1 MLIHYENYWT
11 VDVDGKTSVEVV
23 VAVVDVQVSSNAVA
37 AAAAVAAF
45 AVVVESFV
53 GTYFDYFHKLYT
65 LQRKT
70 NKDSSNEREFDIL
83 QKVPTYRDFV
93 AVVALLH
100 EKLGFAAGSSAASSV
115 DTREVQH
122 HPRIPQ
128 EPRGR
133 GGHKGCS
140 TFEQKFLFIM
150 ILLLLSSTESIV
162 RARQRCSAKM
172 FRLPTQAETAV
183 RKICGVVVTY
193 LRHKMAKKIR
203 NKFLKRQESQF
214 NEVFFYRILPKY
226 QTLNENDR
234 IKDVFLTKSFI
245 AKLSIFRKLNIIRT
259 VNFAFTEIR
268 VNRSFQKYVKTF
280 EDECDG

>member
-1 MLIHYENYWT
+1 MNLYAVLEYQEVIWPSLAYSMVVEVYSLVVYFAPTSTAYFALASKAYFALAASKVYFAPEVVRPQNLLVRDANLEVMLMPIHYENYWT
-11 VDVDGKTSVEVV
+11 VDVDGKTSVEVA

-83 QKVPTYRDFV
+83 KKVPTYRDFV

-100 EKLGFAAGSSAASSV
+100 EKLGFAAGSSAASSA

-122 HPRIPQ
+122 HPQVPQ

-150 ILLLLSSTESIV
+150 ILPLLSSTESMV
-162 RARQRCSAKM
+162 RARQRC
-172 FRLPTQAETAV
+172 
-183 RKICGVVVTY
+183 
-193 LRHKMAKKIR
+193 
-203 NKFLKRQESQF
+203 
-214 NEVFFYRILPKY
+214 
-226 QTLNENDR
+226 
-234 IKDVFLTKSFI
+234 
-245 AKLSIFRKLNIIRT
+245 
-259 VNFAFTEIR
+259 
-268 VNRSFQKYVKTF
+268 
-280 EDECDG
+280 